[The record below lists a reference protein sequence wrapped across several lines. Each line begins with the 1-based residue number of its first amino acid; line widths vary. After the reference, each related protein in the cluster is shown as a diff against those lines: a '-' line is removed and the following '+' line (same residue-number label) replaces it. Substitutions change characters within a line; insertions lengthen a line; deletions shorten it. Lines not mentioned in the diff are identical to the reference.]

1 MALQDIV
8 NLSITLK
15 SSSPTKAGF
24 GTALLLTSKAPT
36 FQGRTKL
43 YKTADEMLADGFVTT
58 DIEYKKANALK
69 SQQPAPKTFKIGKRL
84 LKPTQTITLTPTVT
98 TEGFIYSGKIVGP
111 GGTQSFSYTVLAAAT
126 VQIIVEALTP
136 LIDAFADVT
145 ATEDNTKITVVSSA
159 VGKILQFTELVPE
172 LKVQDITVDP
182 GITTDLAA
190 IFAADTDWFGLI
202 LDSDSEAE
210 VAAAGVWCESK
221 RRILKAATA
230 DFGAK
235 DAATVNDL
243 ISDCKALDL
252 FNTEIAY
259 HHEVGS
265 LLAAAAMGAELVR
278 TPGTYTMAHKSFSGV
293 ATTGVHANGTP
304 YLTSAQEAAVQAKNG
319 NTYTVISGNGDY
331 FPGWVTGGDFV
342 DAVRFIHFMF
352 ARIQERVIGVLQGSE
367 VVRYTQAGIDT
378 MTNAV
383 LSLLLSYTKK
393 PYEALSLEK
402 NLEPRVEFPAYADI
416 DAGDRQGRHLPD
428 GTFSARYTGGIHT
441 MDLAGT
447 VSV

>member
-8 NLSITLK
+8 NLSIILK

-24 GTALLLTSKAPT
+24 GRALITTSKAPT
-36 FQGRTKL
+36 FTGRTKL
-43 YKTADEMLADGFVTT
+43 YTDADQMLADGFVVT
-58 DIEYKKANALK
+58 DIEYKKAVALK
-69 SQQPAPKTFKIGKRL
+69 SQKPAPKDFKIGKRL
-84 LKPTQTITLTPTVT
+84 LKPTQVIHLTPTVT
-98 TEGFIYSGKIVGP
+98 TEGFVYSGKIVGP
-111 GGTQSFSYTVLAAAT
+111 GGTDTFSITVPAAAT
-126 VQIIVEALTP
+126 IQVIVELLAP
-136 LIDAFADVT
+136 AIDAFANVV
-145 ATEDNTKITVVSSA
+145 ATEDNTKVVVTSSA
-159 VGKILQFTELVPE
+159 AGKILQFTEVVPE
-172 LKVQDITVDP
+172 LKILDATTDP
-182 GITTDLAA
+182 GIATDLAA
-190 IFAADTDWFGLI
+190 IFAQDTDWFGLL

-210 VAAAGVWCESK
+210 LTAAGTWAETK
-221 RRILKAATA
+221 RRILKGATA

-235 DAATVNDL
+235 DAATTTDV

-265 LLAAAAMGAELVR
+265 VLAAAAMGAELVR
-278 TPGTYTMAHKSFSGV
+278 TPGTYTMAHKALQGV
-293 ATTGVHANGTP
+293 STTGSHANGTP
-304 YLTSAQEAAVQAKNG
+304 YLSPDQEAAVHNKNG
-319 NTYTVISGNGDY
+319 NTYTTIAGNGDY

-367 VVRYTQAGIDT
+367 VLRYSQAGIDT
-378 MTNAV
+378 MTNSI
-383 LSLLLSYTKK
+383 LSLLLTWTRK

-402 NLEPRVEFPAYADI
+402 DLEPRVSFPAYAEI
-416 DAGDRQGRHLPD
+416 DSADRQGRHLPD

-441 MDLAGT
+441 MDLTGT

>member
-24 GTALLLTSKAPT
+24 GRALITTSKAPT

-43 YKTADEMLADGFVTT
+43 YKTADEMLADGFVAT
-58 DIEYKKANALK
+58 DIEYKKAQALK
-69 SQQPAPKTFKIGKRL
+69 SQQPAPKDFKIGKRL
-84 LKPTQTITLTPTVT
+84 LKPTQIIHLTPTVT

-111 GGTQSFSYTVLAAAT
+111 GGTQAFTYTVPAAAT
-126 VQIIVEALTP
+126 LEVIVSALQP

-145 ATEDNTKITVVSSA
+145 ATEDNTKVVVTSSA
-159 VGKILQFTELVPE
+159 AGKILQFTEIVPE
-172 LKVQDITVDP
+172 LKIQDMTADP
-182 GITTDLAA
+182 GIATDLAA
-190 IFAADTDWFGLI
+190 IYGADSDWFGLL

-210 VAAAGVWCESK
+210 IVSAGTWAESK

-235 DAATVNDL
+235 DAATTTDV

-252 FNTEIAY
+252 FNTEVAY

-293 ATTGVHANGTP
+293 ATTGSHGNGTP
-304 YLTSAQEAAVQAKNG
+304 YLTSDQEAAVHDKNG
-319 NTYTVISGNGDY
+319 NTYTVIAGNGDY
-331 FPGWVTGGDFV
+331 FPGWVTGGDYV

-367 VVRYTQAGIDT
+367 VVRYTQAGIDA
-378 MTNAV
+378 MANSI
-383 LSLLLSYTKK
+383 LSLLLVWTKR

-402 NLEPRVEFPAYADI
+402 DLEPRVEFPNYGDI
-416 DAGDRQGRHLPD
+416 DSGDRQARHLPD